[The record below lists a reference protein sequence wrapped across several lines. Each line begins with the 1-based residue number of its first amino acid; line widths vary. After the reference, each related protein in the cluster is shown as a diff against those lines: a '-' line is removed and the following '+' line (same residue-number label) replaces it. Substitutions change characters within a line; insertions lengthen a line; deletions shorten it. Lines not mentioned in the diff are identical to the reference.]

1 MGDPSTGFMMSLKE
15 ITGIVS
21 NIVTIAV
28 VVVGGIFSW
37 WKWGREKPQAS
48 RGNLAHSI
56 FLGPLDSDRFVLHI
70 TLEIQNKG
78 NVALHVE
85 SGWTEVRKI
94 SPVDK
99 DVEAVLARSNPFG
112 EDGTQIDW
120 PAAQRRLY
128 EGEKLSLWIDS
139 GETERLFADFVLL
152 RTHQVVA
159 IRSEIS
165 MKGDKPGTIWP
176 ITTFVHT
183 SDLLRRQTL
192 DQDPGSLIDN
202 GGANSC

>member
-1 MGDPSTGFMMSLKE
+1 
-15 ITGIVS
+15 
-21 NIVTIAV
+21 
-28 VVVGGIFSW
+28 
-37 WKWGREKPQAS
+37 
-48 RGNLAHSI
+48 
-56 FLGPLDSDRFVLHI
+56 VLHI